1 MTTLQLQCLLKYLGY
16 DPGCIDGVM
25 GENTRSALKEMQTDA
40 KITVDGI
47 PGANTETALLIMV
60 KNNKFKNKTKEDK
73 SDEGWWKNIV
83 YFRKLEFACPCGR
96 CGGFPKEM
104 DKSLILLADDI
115 RKEVGRPMIVSSGVR
130 CRAHNAELSG
140 SVPNSKH
147 LEGKAMDFCI
157 TGLSA
162 QETLAIVK
170 KRKQIKYAY
179 AIDSGFVHMNV

>member
-1 MTTLQLQCLLKYLGY
+1 
-16 DPGCIDGVM
+16 
-25 GENTRSALKEMQTDA
+25 
-40 KITVDGI
+40 
-47 PGANTETALLIMV
+47 
-60 KNNKFKNKTKEDK
+60 
-73 SDEGWWKNIV
+73 
-83 YFRKLEFACPCGR
+83 
-96 CGGFPKEM
+96 M
-104 DKSLILLADDI
+104 DKGLILIADDI

-130 CRAHNAELSG
+130 CKAHNAELKG

-162 QETLAIVK
+162 QETLAIVR